1 LDKIRIRGGRP
12 LEGSIAVSGA
22 KNAALPDL
30 AAALLT
36 DQPLVLRNVPQVRDV
51 ITMTRLLEHLGAR
64 TSVDREG
71 MCHVQVSRMS
81 EPEAPYDLVRTM
93 RASVLVLG
101 PLVARTGWARVSLPG
116 GCAIGERPIDLHL
129 DALSRMGADVELV
142 HGYVTARSR
151 RLRGADI
158 TFATRTVTGTENL
171 MMAAT
176 LAEGRTVL
184 RHCAMEPEIVDLAAL
199 LTAMGAH
206 ITGAGTETIQIEGV
220 DSLHGATHGVIPDR
234 VEAGT
239 FLIAGAISRG
249 RVEVTECDPGHLAA
263 LVDVLERCGVPLT
276 TGPGRMEAGPWESL
290 GAHDIVTSTYPGF
303 ATDLQAQY
311 MALMTQA
318 SGAAVITENIFE
330 NRFMHAGELR
340 RMGADITLEGRTAIV
355 RGPTKLS
362 GAPLMATDLRA
373 SASLILAAL
382 AADGESTI
390 NRVYHIDR
398 GYERIEEKLRALG
411 AEIERMH

>member
-1 LDKIRIRGGRP
+1 MDKIRIRGGRP